1 MPSPK
6 ARILSSLDD
15 VAPAAWDALA
25 GSSPFLRHAFLHGLE
40 QCGCVAADTGWT
52 PRHVTLWD
60 GERLQGAMPLYLKDH
75 SYGEYVFDWGW
86 AEAYQRHGVRYYP
99 KLLCAVPFTPAT
111 GPRLLAPSPELRRRL
126 LDVALAV
133 AAEQRASSLHIL
145 LPPQAEA
152 HELEARGLMLR
163 ASVQFHWHNPGYRDF
178 DDFLAGMNHDK
189 RKKIKQER
197 RRVRDAGIVF
207 RRVSG
212 GEASEADW
220 DFFMR
225 CYQRTYR
232 QHHST
237 PYLNRA
243 FFRHLAQCMPA
254 NLMLVLGERGGR
266 LVASALNVLGGAT
279 LYGRY
284 WGASEFHSGLHF
296 ETCYYQAIEL
306 CIERGVAAFEG
317 GAQGEHKLA
326 RGLLPVRTMSAHWL
340 AHPQFAQAVERFLDR
355 EAQGIGHYLDELNE
369 HTPFK
374 SGSAQPCSAPATR
387 ERNSRR

>member
-15 VAPAAWDALA
+15 IAPAAWDALA
-25 GSSPFLRHAFLHGLE
+25 GTSPFLRHAFLHGLE

-111 GPRLLAPSPELRRRL
+111 GPRLLAPSPELRRQL
-126 LDVALAV
+126 LDGALAV

-152 HELEARGLMLR
+152 QELEARGLMLR

-197 RRVRDAGIVF
+197 RRVRDGGIVF

-212 GEASEADW
+212 GEASETDW
-220 DFFMR
+220 DFFVR

-243 FFRHLAQCMPA
+243 FFRHLAQSMPA

-266 LVASALNVLGGAT
+266 PVASALNVLGGAT

-296 ETCYYQAIEL
+296 ETCYYQAIEF
-306 CIERGVAAFEG
+306 CIERGVEAFEG

-374 SGSAQPCSAPATR
+374 SDAAQACSAATR
-387 ERNSRR
+387 DRKSRS